1 MGKYYGFASNCT
13 APPVGPYSP
22 GMEAGGF
29 IFLSGQI
36 PLLPD
41 GALVEGDIQAQV
53 KQSLENLKGLLE
65 QIGLEMKAV
74 VKTTIFLTDM
84 ADFQAV
90 NEIYANY
97 FSAPFPARS
106 TVAVLALPKGANIEI
121 EAIALREE
129 G

>member
-1 MGKYYGFASNCT
+1 MGKRCSFASNCT

-22 GMEAGGF
+22 GVEAGGF

-41 GALVEGDIQAQV
+41 GTLVEGDIQAQV
-53 KQSLENLKGLLE
+53 EQSLENLKGLLE
-65 QIGLEMKAV
+65 QAGLDLKAV

-84 ADFQAV
+84 ADFPAV
-90 NEIYANY
+90 NEIYARY

-106 TVAVLALPKGANIEI
+106 TVAVLALPKGVRIEI
-121 EAIALREE
+121 EAVALREE

>member
-1 MGKYYGFASNCT
+1 MGKRCSFASDCT

-22 GMEAGGF
+22 GVEAGGF

-53 KQSLENLKGLLE
+53 EQSLKNLKGLLE
-65 QIGLEMKAV
+65 QAGLDLKAV

-84 ADFQAV
+84 ADFPAV
-90 NEIYANY
+90 NEIYARY
-97 FSAPFPARS
+97 FSPPFPARS
-106 TVAVLALPKGANIEI
+106 TVAVLALPKGVRVEI

>member
-1 MGKYYGFASNCT
+1 MGKRCSFASNCT

-22 GMEAGGF
+22 GVEAGGF

-41 GALVEGDIQAQV
+41 GTLVEGDIQAQV
-53 KQSLENLKGLLE
+53 EQSLKNLKGLLE
-65 QIGLEMKAV
+65 QAGLDLKAV

-84 ADFQAV
+84 ADFPAV
-90 NEIYANY
+90 NEIYARY
-97 FSAPFPARS
+97 FSQPFPARS
-106 TVAVLALPKGANIEI
+106 TFAVLALPKGVRVEI

>member
-1 MGKYYGFASNCT
+1 MGKRCSFASNCT

-22 GMEAGGF
+22 GVEAGGF

-41 GALVEGDIQAQV
+41 GTLVEGDIQAQV
-53 KQSLENLKGLLE
+53 EQSLKNLKGLLE
-65 QIGLEMKAV
+65 QAGLDLKAV

-84 ADFQAV
+84 ADFPAV
-90 NEIYANY
+90 NEIYARY
-97 FSAPFPARS
+97 FSQPFPARS
-106 TVAVLALPKGANIEI
+106 TVAVLALPKGVRVEI

>member
-1 MGKYYGFASNCT
+1 MGKRSSFASNST

-22 GMEAGGF
+22 GVEAGRF

-90 NEIYANY
+90 NEIYAHY

-106 TVAVLALPKGANIEI
+106 TVAVLALPKGANVEI

>member
-1 MGKYYGFASNCT
+1 MGKRCSFASDCT

-22 GMEAGGF
+22 GVEAGGF

-53 KQSLENLKGLLE
+53 EQSLENLKGLLE
-65 QIGLEMKAV
+65 QAGLDLKAV

-84 ADFQAV
+84 ADFPAV
-90 NEIYANY
+90 NEIYARY
-97 FSAPFPARS
+97 FSPPFPARS
-106 TVAVLALPKGANIEI
+106 TVAVLALPKGARVEI
-121 EAIALREE
+121 EAVALREE